1 MKLLAIVALL
11 IAVSESQVRR
21 PIPYKVYVALGGLPL
36 PEAIRAKE
44 HKTYTL
50 DDLYNSTRIVGG
62 DQASPG
68 DGAYCISL
76 QRTSHSCGG
85 SIWKTNRVITAAHC
99 IDGVAASS
107 LYIRYNSLNHASG
120 GTRLSV
126 TQVIKHPNYSASTID
141 NDIAVLIV
149 PTMTLGQTQAQA
161 IGLPAQGSDPAA
173 GTNAQ
178 VVGWGTTSSGGSSL
192 PAVLRKV
199 TVPIIAR
206 ATCNSQNNNGV
217 TANMICAGLAEGG
230 KDSCQ
235 GDSGGPL
242 VTGGVLTGVVS
253 WGYGCA
259 SPNRPGVYT
268 RVGNY
273 VNWLNANG

>member
-21 PIPYKVYVALGGLPL
+21 PIPYTVYVALGGLPL

-62 DQASPG
+62 DQASAG
-68 DGAYCISL
+68 DGSYCISL

-85 SIWKTNRVITAAHC
+85 TIFNKNCIITAAHC
-99 IDGVAASS
+99 IDGVSASS
-107 LYIRYNSLNHASG
+107 LRVRYNTLTHASG
-120 GTRLSV
+120 GTILSV
-126 TQVIKHPNYSASTID
+126 SQATKHPSYSASTLN
-141 NDIAVLIV
+141 NDIAIV
-149 PTMTLGQTQAQA
+149 KVPDMILSQLQAKA
-161 IGLPAQGSDPAA
+161 MGLATPGSDPAA
-173 GTNAQ
+173 GTSCQ
-178 VVGWGTTSSGGSSL
+178 VVGWGTTSSGGSI
-192 PAVLRKV
+192 PAVMRKV
-199 TVPIIAR
+199 TLPIVGR
-206 ATCNSQNNNGV
+206 TQCNSQNGGV
-217 TANMICAGLAEGG
+217 TTNMICAGLPEGG

-242 VTGGVLTGVVS
+242 VIGGQLVGVVS

-268 RVGNY
+268 RVSNY
-273 VNWLNANG
+273 NSWITANC